1 MDKPVIGIVMGSQSD
16 WSTMKHAAE
25 TLKSFGIGSEAK
37 VLSAHRQSD
46 RLHAWIAEL
55 EGRGF
60 KAVIAGA
67 GMAAALP
74 GVVAAQTRLP
84 VMGVPMDS
92 KLDGLDSL
100 LSIAQMPAGIPV
112 GAFAIGRAGAINA
125 ALMTVAILALS
136 DPAIAAKLV
145 DYRANQA
152 NGSETPRDE

>member
-25 TLKSFGIGSEAK
+25 TLKSFGVASEAK
-37 VLSAHRQSD
+37 VLSAHRQSA

-84 VMGVPMDS
+84 VMGVPMES

-136 DPAIAAKLV
+136 DPGIAAKLV
-145 DYRANQA
+145 EYRANQA